1 MYIFIDKNVI
11 KTLKIRKKS
20 KDQVKNLKIGL
31 KPYFFYAMFFVFF
44 ILELFFGVFYYFVF
58 SSVFS
63 KEKTIKTIKTLKTP
77 KNIRNIKIE
86 KLRVNPAFLRFLFL
100 KPA

>member
-44 ILELFFGVFYYFVF
+44 IL
-58 SSVFS
+58 
-63 KEKTIKTIKTLKTP
+63 
-77 KNIRNIKIE
+77 
-86 KLRVNPAFLRFLFL
+86 
-100 KPA
+100 